1 MALSTNLSA
10 SQKLKSKAQKFF
22 LLPFAFL
29 LVPASTLA
37 QIVPDNSLPVN
48 SIVSPEGNTNVI
60 TGGTRAGG
68 NLFHSFGEFSI
79 PTNGTAFFNNAL
91 DIQNIITRVT
101 GGSISR
107 IDGLLRAN
115 GIANFFLLNPNGII
129 FGPNAR
135 LDINGSFLAST
146 ARSLKFADG
155 SELGTSAAQTPPLL
169 TVSVPVG
176 LQLGQT
182 TGSIVVEGKGQ
193 SGAGRVNSFE
203 SELNPLQVKPGNTLT
218 LVGGEV
224 RLDGGIL
231 QAPGGRVELGAI
243 AQGTVEINT
252 DRTLTFP
259 SETERADVFFTKG
272 AAINVIGSGGGS
284 ITINARNLDISANTL
299 LTNGI
304 ESDLGNVATKA
315 GDITLNATGSIAIDS
330 SRIENNVNFDTAADG
345 GDIKIFARSLSLD
358 NSAQIDAGNFGQGN
372 GGNIFV
378 KIDDFISLAN
388 GSSIESDAYNDKQ
401 NSGGI
406 AGLVSLKAGNSIA
419 IDNSTIS
426 AQNFGGMD
434 TSGKTGAI
442 DINAPSILLS
452 NAAKLSTN
460 TFGAGA
466 GGYINI
472 EGNTLSVTGGS
483 TVEAKTSN
491 LSGGGSGNINITAN
505 SVSLTDGAELQTNSA
520 GRGNA
525 GDVSIYAKA
534 TIDIDRANI
543 QSGNFGTGN
552 AGYVSIEA
560 GDTIAIAN
568 NSTISSDAYR
578 FNNDTDTEPKNNGS
592 VFGGTAGYIFVSA
605 KNIAIDKS
613 KLTADTF
620 SGFGTSETPK
630 NQPGVIYMSA
640 DSISLSDET
649 QLSTNT
655 FGTGAGGDIIIDS
668 RSLSVT
674 GGSRLE
680 ATTSGAGN
688 AGNILVNAEDRVTI
702 SGTSPF
708 QIIEDNLK
716 GKISKIIEGGKSS
729 GLFTDTKNAD
739 SGSGGYIEIQTG
751 NLTISDGGVLSAR
764 SKSSANGGDINI
776 LANSAAITGGG
787 QILTTTYST
796 GKAGSITISA
806 NDSVTISGIDPN
818 YDNRLAIVKNLV
830 QDQEEAASRF
840 DTSGPASS
848 LEASTKGAGK
858 AGNVI
863 IEAVN
868 TVAIADNA
876 SISSS
881 TSKQGEA
888 GSVSVKAGDTV
899 SIANSSIY
907 TGSTPQQIKQK
918 NGSGNGGEIYIESR
932 SVTLSDESGLVS
944 STFGDGKAGNV
955 VIKAES
961 FALTDGSTLD
971 AGTFGDGDAGSIN
984 IDVDGSVEIAGENT
998 IIFSDAQEASG
1009 NGGTINIKARSLSL
1023 TDGAAL
1029 ETSTSGAGKAGNI
1042 IIKVPNG
1049 DVFSLQNAE
1058 ITSNSFGTGAA
1069 GDIQITARNLQL
1081 GNRSKIAA
1089 ETELSGKGGNIILQV
1104 EELLLLRRDSN
1115 ITTSAAT
1122 GEGPGDG
1129 GNITINAS
1137 NLVGLANGDIFANAN
1152 NGRGG
1157 YIQINARGVF
1167 GIEQREREND
1177 TTSDITA
1184 RSELSPSL
1192 NGEVTIN
1199 TPDVDP
1205 SQGLVE
1211 LSVQT
1216 VDTENQVAK
1225 SCPRRNSNQFTVTGR
1240 GGLPPSPNNYLNS
1253 EGVWVDLRTS
1263 QPAQENSPS
1272 PTRNS
1277 QFSRP
1282 DRIVEAQGWVR
1293 TADGKIILTAQTP
1306 DVTPH
1311 SPALTAPGCN

>member
-22 LLPFAFL
+22 VLPFAFL
-29 LVPASTLA
+29 LVPASTVA
-37 QIVPDNSLPVN
+37 QIVPDSSLPVN

-176 LQLGQT
+176 LQFGQT

-193 SGAGRVNSFE
+193 PGSGRVNSFE
-203 SELNPLQVKPGNTLT
+203 SKFNPLEVKPGNTLT

-252 DRTLTFP
+252 DRSLTFP

-304 ESDLGNVATKA
+304 ESGKGNIGTKV
-315 GDITLNATGSIAIDS
+315 GDITLNATGSIAIES

-345 GDIKIFARSLSLD
+345 GNINIFARSLSLD
-358 NSAQIDAGNFGQGN
+358 NAQVDAGNLGQGN
-372 GGNIFV
+372 AGNIFV
-378 KIDDFISLAN
+378 QVDDFVSLAN
-388 GSSIESDAYNDKQ
+388 ESSIASNAYNDEQ

-406 AGLVSLKAGNSIA
+406 AGLVSIKAGNSIA

-426 AQNFGGMD
+426 A
-434 TSGKTGAI
+434 
-442 DINAPSILLS
+442 
-452 NAAKLSTN
+452 
-460 TFGAGA
+460 
-466 GGYINI
+466 
-472 EGNTLSVTGGS
+472 
-483 TVEAKTSN
+483 
-491 LSGGGSGNINITAN
+491 
-505 SVSLTDGAELQTNSA
+505 
-520 GRGNA
+520 R
-525 GDVSIYAKA
+525 
-534 TIDIDRANI
+534 
-543 QSGNFGTGN
+543 NFGTGN
-552 AGYVSIEA
+552 AGFISIKA

-568 NSTISSDAYR
+568 NSTISSDAYSL
-578 FNNDTDTEPKNNGS
+578 NNTDTEPKNNGS
-592 VFGGTAGYIFVSA
+592 VSGGAAGYIFISAKNIAMDKSNITAETFSGLGTSDTKEKQPGAIYMFADSISLSDETQLSTNTFGTGAGGNIIIDSHSLSITGGSRLEATTSGAGNAGDINITANSVSLTDRAKLQTNSTGTGNAGYVFIEAGDTIDIDRAKLQTNSTGTGNAGYVSIKAGDTIAIANNSTISSDAYSLNNTDTAPKNNGSVSGGAAGYIFISA

-613 KLTADTF
+613 QITADTF
-620 SGFGTSETPK
+620 SELGTSKPPE
-630 NQPGVIYMSA
+630 NQPGTIYMSA

-655 FGTGAGGDIIIDS
+655 FGTGTGGDITINS

-680 ATTSGAGN
+680 ATTSG
-688 AGNILVNAEDRVTI
+688 T
-702 SGTSPF
+702 
-708 QIIEDNLK
+708 
-716 GKISKIIEGGKSS
+716 
-729 GLFTDTKNAD
+729 
-739 SGSGGYIEIQTG
+739 
-751 NLTISDGGVLSAR
+751 
-764 SKSSANGGDINI
+764 
-776 LANSAAITGGG
+776 
-787 QILTTTYST
+787 
-796 GKAGSITISA
+796 
-806 NDSVTISGIDPN
+806 
-818 YDNRLAIVKNLV
+818 
-830 QDQEEAASRF
+830 
-840 DTSGPASS
+840 
-848 LEASTKGAGK
+848 
-858 AGNVI
+858 
-863 IEAVN
+863 
-868 TVAIADNA
+868 
-876 SISSS
+876 
-881 TSKQGEA
+881 
-888 GSVSVKAGDTV
+888 
-899 SIANSSIY
+899 
-907 TGSTPQQIKQK
+907 
-918 NGSGNGGEIYIESR
+918 
-932 SVTLSDESGLVS
+932 
-944 STFGDGKAGNV
+944 GKAGNV

-984 IDVDGSVEIAGENT
+984 IDVDGSVEIAGKNT
-998 IIFSDAQEASG
+998 RIYSDPQKADG

-1029 ETSTSGAGKAGNI
+1029 ETSTSGAGKAGNVLI
-1042 IIKVPNG
+1042 EVPNG
-1049 DVFSLQNAE
+1049 DVFFLQNAK

-1081 GNRSKIAA
+1081 DNRSKIAA

-1129 GNITINAS
+1129 GYITINAS

-1152 NGRGG
+1152 KGKGG
-1157 YIQINARGVF
+1157 KIQIYATGVF
-1167 GIEQREREND
+1167 GIARREIRND

-1184 RSELSPSL
+1184 TSELDPSL

-1225 SCPRRNSNQFTVTGR
+1225 SCARRNSNQFTVTGR

-1272 PTRNS
+1272 PSRNS

-1311 SPALTAPGCN
+1311 SPPLTTPGCN

>member
-29 LVPASTLA
+29 LVPASTVA
-37 QIVPDNSLPVN
+37 QIIPDSSLPVN

-60 TGGTRAGG
+60 TGGTSAGG
-68 NLFHSFGEFSI
+68 NLFHSFREFSI
-79 PTNGTAFFNNAL
+79 PTNGTAFFNNGL

-155 SELGTSAAQTPPLL
+155 SELGTSATQTPPLL

-176 LQLGQT
+176 LQFGQT

-193 SGAGRVNSFE
+193 SGVGLVKAFE
-203 SELNPLQVKPGNTLT
+203 SELNPLEVKPGNTLT

-243 AQGTVEINT
+243 AQGTVEINS
-252 DRTLTFP
+252 DRSLTFP
-259 SETERADVFFTKG
+259 SETDRGDVFFTNG
-272 AAINVIGSGGGS
+272 AAINVIGSGGGN
-284 ITINARNLDISANTL
+284 ITINARNLDISGNTL

-304 ESDLGNVATKA
+304 ESSLGNLATEA
-315 GDITLNATGSIAIDS
+315 GDITLNATGSIAIES

-345 GDIKIFARSLSLD
+345 GNINIIARSLSLD
-358 NSAQIDAGNFGQGN
+358 NLAQVDAGNFGQGN
-372 GGNIFV
+372 AGNIFV
-378 KIDDFISLAN
+378 QIDDFISLAN
-388 GSSIESDAYNDKQ
+388 GSSIESNAYNDKQ
-401 NSGGI
+401 KSGGI
-406 AGLVSLKAGNSIA
+406 AGFVSIKAGNSIA
-419 IDNSTIS
+419 IDNNSSIA

-434 TSGKTGAI
+434 TSGNTGAI

-452 NAAKLSTN
+452 NEAKLSTS
-460 TFGAGA
+460 TFGPGA
-466 GGYINI
+466 GGDINI
-472 EGNTLSVTGGS
+472 QGNYLSVTGGS
-483 TVEAKTSN
+483 TVEANTF
-491 LSGGGSGNINITAN
+491 G
-505 SVSLTDGAELQTNSA
+505 D
-520 GRGNA
+520 GNA
-525 GDVSIYAKA
+525 GNIAVNAIDSMNIDGASIE
-534 TIDIDRANI
+534 
-543 QSGNFGTGN
+543 SSSLGTGN
-552 AGYVSIEA
+552 AGYVFIEA

-620 SGFGTSETPK
+620 SGFGTSETAR
-630 NQPGVIYMSA
+630 NQPGAIFMLA
-640 DSISLSDET
+640 DYISLSDES

-655 FGTGAGGDIIIDS
+655 FGIGVGGDIIINS

-688 AGNILVNAEDRVTI
+688 AGNMIVNATDSVTI

-708 QIIEDNLK
+708 QIIEEIFEDLTVKNLQ
-716 GKISKIIEGGKSS
+716 GGKSS
-729 GLFTDTKNAD
+729 GLFTDTNNAD
-739 SGSGGYIEIQTG
+739 SGEGGYIEIQTG

-764 SKSSANGGDINI
+764 SKSSANGGDIRVV
-776 LANSAAITGGG
+776 ADRSVAITGGG

-796 GKAGSITISA
+796 GKAGSISISA

-818 YDNRLAIVKNLV
+818 YDDRLSQLKDLLQQV
-830 QDQEEAASRF
+830 QNVLPDEEAASRF
-840 DTSGPASS
+840 DTNGPSSS
-848 LEASTKGAGK
+848 LSASTKGAGT

-863 IEAVN
+863 IEAGN
-868 TVAIADNA
+868 TVALADKA
-876 SISSS
+876 SISSA
-881 TSKQGEA
+881 TSEQGEA
-888 GSVSVKAGDTV
+888 GSVFVTAGDTL

-907 TGSTPQQIKQK
+907 TGSEPELVTKG
-918 NGSGNGGEIYIESR
+918 NGSGNGGEINIEAR
-932 SVTLSDESGLVS
+932 SVILSDNTRLVS
-944 STFGDGKAGNV
+944 STFGDGNAGNV
-955 VIKAES
+955 EIKAES
-961 FALTDGSTLD
+961 FALTDGSRLD
-971 AGTFGDGDAGSIN
+971 VGTFGTGDAGNIN
-984 IDVDGSVEIAGENT
+984 IDVDGSVEIAGNSTT
-998 IIFSDAQEASG
+998 ILSDTQQADG
-1009 NGGTINIKARSLSL
+1009 NGGIININARLFSL
-1023 TDGAAL
+1023 TDSAAL
-1029 ETSTSGAGKAGNI
+1029 ETSTSGSGKAGNA
-1042 IIKVPNG
+1042 IIKVPSG
-1049 DVFSLQNAE
+1049 DVFLSNKGSIE
-1058 ITSNSFGTGAA
+1058 SNSSGTGAA
-1069 GDIQITARNLQL
+1069 GDIQVTARNLQFNNQ
-1081 GNRSKIAA
+1081 GSIAA
-1089 ETELSGKGGNIILQV
+1089 ETELSGKGGNINLQV
-1104 EELLLLRRDSN
+1104 QDLLLLRRDSN

-1122 GEGPGDG
+1122 AAGPGDG

-1157 YIQINARGVF
+1157 YIQINATGVF
-1167 GIEQREREND
+1167 GIARREIRND

-1184 RSELSPSL
+1184 TSELDPSL

-1225 SCPRRNSNQFTVTGR
+1225 SCARRNSNQFTVTGR
-1240 GGLPPSPNNYLNS
+1240 SGLPPSPNNYLNS

-1263 QPAQENSPS
+1263 QPTQENSPS
-1272 PTRNS
+1272 PSRNS

-1293 TADGKIILTAQTP
+1293 TADGKIVLTAQTSS
-1306 DVTPH
+1306 VTPS
-1311 SPALTAPGCN
+1311 SPALTPPGCN

>member
-1 MALSTNLSA
+1 MALSTNLSVNK
-10 SQKLKSKAQKFF
+10 KLKSKAQNFF

-29 LVPASTLA
+29 LVPASTVA
-37 QIVPDNSLPVN
+37 QIVPDSSLPVN

-60 TGGTRAGG
+60 TGGTSAGG
-68 NLFHSFGEFSI
+68 NLFHSFREFSI
-79 PTNGTAFFNNAL
+79 PTNGTAFFNNGL

-155 SELGTSAAQTPPLL
+155 SVLGTTAAQTPPLL

-176 LQLGQT
+176 LQFGQT

-193 SGAGRVNSFE
+193 SGSGRVNSFE

-243 AQGTVEINT
+243 AQGTVEINP
-252 DRTLTFP
+252 DRTLRFP
-259 SETERADVFFTKG
+259 PEAERADVFLTNA
-272 AAINVIGSGGGS
+272 AAINVIGSGDSS
-284 ITINARNLDISANTL
+284 IAINARNLDISAKTL

-304 ESDLGNVATKA
+304 ESNLGNLATKA
-315 GDITLNATGSIAIDS
+315 GDITLNATGSIAIKS
-330 SRIENNVNFDTAADG
+330 SRIENNVNFGTATDG
-345 GDIKIFARSLSLD
+345 GDINIFARSLSLD
-358 NSAQIDAGNFGQGN
+358 NFAEVDSGNFGQGN
-372 GGNIFV
+372 AGNIFV
-378 KIDDFISLAN
+378 RVDDFVSLAN
-388 GSSIESDAYNDKQ
+388 ESSIASNAANGQEK
-401 NSGGI
+401 SGGI
-406 AGLVSLKAGNSIA
+406 AGFVSIKAGNSIA
-419 IDNSTIS
+419 IDNSSI
-426 AQNFGGMD
+426 AAKNFGGMD
-434 TSGKTGAI
+434 TSGKAGAI
-442 DINAPSILLS
+442 DINAPSISLS
-452 NAAKLSTN
+452 NNAQLNTSTL
-460 TFGAGA
+460 GPGA
-466 GGYINI
+466 GGDINI
-472 EGNTLSVTGGS
+472 EGNSLSVTGGS
-483 TVEAKTSN
+483 QVEATTS
-491 LSGGGSGNINITAN
+491 
-505 SVSLTDGAELQTNSA
+505 GA
-520 GRGNA
+520 GNA
-525 GDVSIYAKA
+525 GNITVNAIDSIHSDGASIK
-534 TIDIDRANI
+534 
-543 QSGNFGTGN
+543 SSSLGTGN
-552 AGYVSIEA
+552 AGFISIDA

-578 FNNDTDTEPKNNGS
+578 FNNDTDTDPKNNGS

-620 SGFGTSETPK
+620 SGLGTSETPK
-630 NQPGVIYMSA
+630 NQPGAINMFA

-655 FGTGAGGDIIIDS
+655 FGNGAGGDIRINS
-668 RSLSVT
+668 RSLSLT

-688 AGNILVNAEDRVTI
+688 AGDITVNAENSVTI

-708 QIIEDNLK
+708 QIIEEIFEDLTVKNPL
-716 GKISKIIEGGKSS
+716 GGKSS
-729 GLFTDTKNAD
+729 GLFTDTNNAD
-739 SGSGGYIEIQTG
+739 SGEGGDIEVKTG

-764 SKSSANGGDINI
+764 SKSSANGGNINI
-776 LANSAAITGGG
+776 VANSAAITGGG
-787 QILTTTYST
+787 QILTTTYRT

-818 YDNRLAIVKNLV
+818 YDNRLAIVKNLFKNLF
-830 QDQEEAASRF
+830 QDEEAASRF
-840 DTSGPASS
+840 DTNSAASS
-848 LEASTKGAGK
+848 LEASTKGAGT
-858 AGNVI
+858 AGNAI
-863 IEAVN
+863 IEAGN
-868 TVAIADNA
+868 TVTIADNA

-888 GSVSVKAGDTV
+888 GSVSVKGGDTV

-907 TGSTPQQIKQK
+907 TGSEPELVTKG
-918 NGSGNGGEIYIESR
+918 NGSGNGGEINIEGR
-932 SVTLSDESGLVS
+932 SVILSDNTRLVS
-944 STFGDGKAGNV
+944 STFGAGNAGNV
-955 VIKAES
+955 EIKAES

-971 AGTFGDGDAGSIN
+971 AGTFANGNAGSIN

-998 IIFSDAQEASG
+998 RIFSDAQKADG

-1029 ETSTSGAGKAGNI
+1029 ETSTAGAGKAGNI
-1042 IIKVPNG
+1042 IIEVPNG

-1058 ITSNSFGTGAA
+1058 ITSNSSGTGAA

-1081 GNRSKIAA
+1081 GNRSSIAA
-1089 ETELSGKGGNIILQV
+1089 ETELSGRGGNIILQV

-1129 GNITINAS
+1129 GNITINAN

-1152 NGRGG
+1152 KGRGG
-1157 YIQINARGVF
+1157 YIQINATGVF
-1167 GIEQREREND
+1167 GIEPRERQND

-1253 EGVWVDLRTS
+1253 EGVWIDLRTS
-1263 QPAQENSPS
+1263 QPAQENSPP

-1277 QFSRP
+1277 EFSRP
-1282 DRIVEAQGWVR
+1282 DRILEAQGWVR

-1306 DVTPH
+1306 SVTPS
-1311 SPALTAPGCN
+1311 SPALTTPGCN

>member
-22 LLPFAFL
+22 VLPFAFL
-29 LVPASTLA
+29 LVPASTVA
-37 QIVPDNSLPVN
+37 QIVPDSSLPVN

-176 LQLGQT
+176 LQFGQT

-193 SGAGRVNSFE
+193 PGSGRVNSFE
-203 SELNPLQVKPGNTLT
+203 SKFNPLEVKPGNTLT

-252 DRTLTFP
+252 DRSLTFP

-304 ESDLGNVATKA
+304 ESGKGNIGTKV
-315 GDITLNATGSIAIDS
+315 GDITLNATGSIAIES

-345 GDIKIFARSLSLD
+345 GNINIFARSLSLD
-358 NSAQIDAGNFGQGN
+358 NAQVDAGNLGQGN
-372 GGNIFV
+372 AGNIFV
-378 KIDDFISLAN
+378 QVDDFVSLAN
-388 GSSIESDAYNDKQ
+388 ESSIASNAYNDEQ

-406 AGLVSLKAGNSIA
+406 AGLVSIKAGNSIA

-426 AQNFGGMD
+426 A
-434 TSGKTGAI
+434 
-442 DINAPSILLS
+442 
-452 NAAKLSTN
+452 
-460 TFGAGA
+460 
-466 GGYINI
+466 
-472 EGNTLSVTGGS
+472 
-483 TVEAKTSN
+483 
-491 LSGGGSGNINITAN
+491 
-505 SVSLTDGAELQTNSA
+505 
-520 GRGNA
+520 R
-525 GDVSIYAKA
+525 
-534 TIDIDRANI
+534 
-543 QSGNFGTGN
+543 NFGTGN
-552 AGYVSIEA
+552 AGFISIKA

-568 NSTISSDAYR
+568 NSTISSDAYSL
-578 FNNDTDTEPKNNGS
+578 NNTDTAPKNNGS
-592 VFGGTAGYIFVSA
+592 VSGGAAGYIFISA

-613 KLTADTF
+613 QITADTF
-620 SGFGTSETPK
+620 SELGTSKPPE
-630 NQPGVIYMSA
+630 NQPGTIYMSA

-655 FGTGAGGDIIIDS
+655 FGTGTGGDITINS

-680 ATTSGAGN
+680 ATTSG
-688 AGNILVNAEDRVTI
+688 T
-702 SGTSPF
+702 
-708 QIIEDNLK
+708 
-716 GKISKIIEGGKSS
+716 
-729 GLFTDTKNAD
+729 
-739 SGSGGYIEIQTG
+739 
-751 NLTISDGGVLSAR
+751 
-764 SKSSANGGDINI
+764 
-776 LANSAAITGGG
+776 
-787 QILTTTYST
+787 
-796 GKAGSITISA
+796 
-806 NDSVTISGIDPN
+806 
-818 YDNRLAIVKNLV
+818 
-830 QDQEEAASRF
+830 
-840 DTSGPASS
+840 
-848 LEASTKGAGK
+848 
-858 AGNVI
+858 
-863 IEAVN
+863 
-868 TVAIADNA
+868 
-876 SISSS
+876 
-881 TSKQGEA
+881 
-888 GSVSVKAGDTV
+888 
-899 SIANSSIY
+899 
-907 TGSTPQQIKQK
+907 
-918 NGSGNGGEIYIESR
+918 
-932 SVTLSDESGLVS
+932 
-944 STFGDGKAGNV
+944 GKAGNV

-984 IDVDGSVEIAGENT
+984 IDVDGSVEIAGKNT
-998 IIFSDAQEASG
+998 RIYSDPQKADG

-1029 ETSTSGAGKAGNI
+1029 ETSTSGAGKAGNVLI
-1042 IIKVPNG
+1042 EVPNG
-1049 DVFSLQNAE
+1049 DVFFLQNAK

-1081 GNRSKIAA
+1081 DNRSKIAA

-1129 GNITINAS
+1129 GYITINAS

-1152 NGRGG
+1152 KGKGG
-1157 YIQINARGVF
+1157 KIQIYATGVF
-1167 GIEQREREND
+1167 GIARREIRND

-1184 RSELSPSL
+1184 TSELDPSL

-1225 SCPRRNSNQFTVTGR
+1225 SCARRNSNQFTVTGR

-1272 PTRNS
+1272 PSRNS

-1311 SPALTAPGCN
+1311 SPPLTTPGCN